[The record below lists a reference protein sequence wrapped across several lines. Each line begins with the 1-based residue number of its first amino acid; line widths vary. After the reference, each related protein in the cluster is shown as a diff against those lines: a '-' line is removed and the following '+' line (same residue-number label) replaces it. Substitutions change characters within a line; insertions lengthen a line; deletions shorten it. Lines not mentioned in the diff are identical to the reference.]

1 MRITWGL
8 IVMEKQ
14 LAGSITKYFEGSG
27 DPRTGNT
34 KAHIF
39 VEILMGGDLTVDVGG
54 NSEESVGRLE

>member
-1 MRITWGL
+1 
-8 IVMEKQ
+8 MEKQ